1 MVAYTYKSQ
10 FVAPTLERIKIGT
23 IRAEGKKRH
32 ARPGEALQHYTG
44 SRFRP
49 RLFARSVCMSVDHIR
64 LFIRSGFVEVGDED
78 SGIYCIEGAALDAFA
93 VGDGFADW
101 KDMTGFWRQT
111 YDWGDRLFAFRG
123 IWIRWKP
130 ETLVTP

>member
-1 MVAYTYKSQ
+1 MVAYTYKPQ
-10 FVAPTLERIKIGT
+10 FVAPTLGRIKIGT
-23 IRAEGKKRH
+23 IRAVGKKRH

-49 RLFARSVCMSVDHIR
+49 RLFARSVCMSVDWVR
-64 LFIRSGFVEVGDED
+64 LFIRSGFVEVGHGD
-78 SGIYCIEGAALDAFA
+78 SGGYCITDAAALDAFA

-101 KDMTGFWRQT
+101 DAMCAFWHAT
-111 YDWGDRLFAFRG
+111 HDCKRLG
-123 IWIRWKP
+123 PWVGLWIRWDV